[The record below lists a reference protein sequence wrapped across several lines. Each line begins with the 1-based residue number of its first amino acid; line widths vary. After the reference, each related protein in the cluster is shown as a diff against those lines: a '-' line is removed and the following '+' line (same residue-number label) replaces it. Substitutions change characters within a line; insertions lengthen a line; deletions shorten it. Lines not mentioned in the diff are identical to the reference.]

1 MCGKYP
7 IIFTTKYG
15 RFMGHGNLQSSII
28 EGFCWNLI
36 NGTRSENNLKFRISP
51 ASVNDVGGMT
61 LHSYCDIIPDAIFV
75 AIGNCG
81 LISRYTES
89 FVNFTV
95 NFQVNDCRMIPI
107 VIPPLNQVDEIV
119 CIVNELIRLT
129 NKSTNELKSNQFI
142 ERIQHLEEYL
152 NQAIEDLYLIR

>member
-1 MCGKYP
+1 
-7 IIFTTKYG
+7 
-15 RFMGHGNLQSSII
+15 MGYGNLQSSII
-28 EGFCWNLI
+28 EGFRWNLI
-36 NGTRSENNLKFRISP
+36 NGTRSENDLKFQISP

-61 LHSYCDIIPDAIFV
+61 LHSYCSLIPDAIFV

-107 VIPPLNQVDEIV
+107 VIPPSNQVDEILS
-119 CIVNELIRLT
+119 IVGELIRLSYKFA
-129 NKSTNELKSNQFI
+129 NDLKSKQII
-142 ERIQHLEEYL
+142 ERIQLLEDYL
-152 NQAIEDLYLIR
+152 NKVIEDLYLIR

>member
-1 MCGKYP
+1 MKTDP
-7 IIFTTKYG
+7 KA
-15 RFMGHGNLQSSII
+15 RFQGYKFYFR

-36 NGTRSENNLKFRISP
+36 NGTRSENDLKFRISP

-61 LHSYCDIIPDAIFV
+61 LHSFSSAIPDAIFV
-75 AIGNCG
+75 AIGNCS

-107 VIPPLNQVDEIV
+107 VIPHPHQTEEILRIVDELV
-119 CIVNELIRLT
+119 RLT
-129 NKSTNELKSNQFI
+129 NKLTNVLQTEQMIN
-142 ERIQHLEEYL
+142 RIRYLEKYL
-152 NQAIEDLYLIR
+152 NQIIKDLYLIR